1 MNFSFVEL
9 FSIFGGYLG
18 LILLMIIL
26 NKLKGKPIVKFSL
39 AMFLLIGSAIV
50 IIGTITFSGNII
62 YFPHLF
68 RLDSPLHYLFGPV
81 CFFYTLA
88 SLKYRFQVQVHSI
101 VELTALFN

>member
-18 LILLMIIL
+18 LVLSLIIT

-50 IIGTITFSGNII
+50 IIGTITFSGNIK

-68 RLDSPLHYLFGPV
+68 RLDSPSALSFWPGLFFLHAGF
-81 CFFYTLA
+81 A
-88 SLKYRFQVQVHSI
+88 
-101 VELTALFN
+101 